1 MDDVERAIEIV
12 TAHAIKTS
20 VEYFL
25 DGSTKLNDEESDIL
39 KCLLRTIE
47 YYSLKADYQAYYESI
62 RPKLE
67 LVLGTKEPS
76 DDIIEVLDVK
86 ENSDG
91 SADISFNV
99 GNDMV
104 GKLVAE
110 GLGFLMIK
118 STYSTTTSGIVEM
131 CEAMKQ
137 KQTG

>member
-12 TAHAIKTS
+12 TAQSIKTS

-25 DGSTKLNDEESDIL
+25 GGPEKLDKEEKHIL
-39 KCLLRTIE
+39 SSLLRVIE
-47 YYSLKADYQAYYESI
+47 YYSLRLDYQEYYESI
-62 RPKLE
+62 KDDVEAALE
-67 LVLGTKEPS
+67 IKETS
-76 DDIIEVLDVK
+76 DDIIEVLEVK
-86 ENSDG
+86 ENKDG

-110 GLGFLMIK
+110 GMGFLMIK
-118 STYSTTTSGIVEM
+118 STYSTTTSGVVEM

-137 KQTG
+137 KQTD

>member
-1 MDDVERAIEIV
+1 MDVERAFEIV
-12 TAHAIKTS
+12 IAESIKTS

-62 RPKLE
+62 RPELE
-67 LVLGTKEPS
+67 LALGTKEPS
-76 DDIIEVLDVK
+76 DGIIEVLDVK

>member
-1 MDDVERAIEIV
+1 MDVERAFEIV
-12 TAHAIKTS
+12 IAESIKTS

-62 RPKLE
+62 RPELE
-67 LVLGTKEPS
+67 LALETKKSS

-86 ENSDG
+86 ENKDG

-99 GNDMV
+99 GNEMV
-104 GKLVAE
+104 ATLVSE
-110 GLGFLMIK
+110 GLGFLMLK

-131 CEAMKQ
+131 CEAMKS
-137 KQTG
+137 KN